1 MTACSEKGIIIF
13 WNEKEDIFIKTNK
26 PSWYKIP
33 ENLVPDQNITFC
45 LVANHILCIN

>member
-26 PSWYKIP
+26 PSWNKIP
-33 ENLVPDQNITFC
+33 ENRVPDNECCWIQFSCVN
-45 LVANHILCIN
+45 